1 MAQITSSRSNTK
13 AFYILGLVNILMLLQ
28 NVNCYEF
35 KVGGSGDWSVPMD
48 ANANNYNQW
57 AERSR
62 FQIGDTIS
70 FNYSADKDSVLL
82 VNKADFD
89 NCNTASP
96 IEKYS
101 DGHSVVKFNH
111 SGPYYFIS
119 GVHDNCVKNEK
130 LYLVVMADRSHHNQT
145 AVSSPPPSPSVD
157 EVPPSPAPSGEEA
170 PSPPSDSGETN
181 PTPAP
186 SQESSPPSPPKNGA
200 SSIVMSFAGSA
211 AAFVGS
217 YILLG
222 F

>member
-1 MAQITSSRSNTK
+1 MAQIASSRSNRK
-13 AFYILGLVNILMLLQ
+13 VFYILGLVNILMLLQ
-28 NVNCYEF
+28 NACCYEF
-35 KVGGSGDWSVPMD
+35 KIGGSGDWSVPMD
-48 ANANNYNQW
+48 TNANNYNQW
-57 AERSR
+57 AESSR
-62 FQIGDTIS
+62 FQIGDTLS
-70 FNYSADKDSVLL
+70 FHYSADKDSVLL

-145 AVSSPPPSPSVD
+145 ASSPPPSPSVD

-200 SSIVMSFAGSA
+200 SSIVMSFIGSA

-217 YILLG
+217 SILLG